1 MAIDLP
7 KENWT
12 GRIGEFAIGATKR
25 EGGTR
30 DRRIVVGGATTL
42 PFLYFEGQIPH
53 KPVIAFEIMDTSRGY
68 PKLAGEEYG
77 NIIEDPPNW
86 AKECL
91 ERLDAD
97 LICLKL
103 EGTNPEEE
111 NHSAED
117 SASLVREILKKVQ
130 VPLMV
135 YGCGHE
141 QKDAEVLSKVSEEG
155 AGERLV
161 LGLADESTYK
171 VVADAATPHSH
182 GIVAFSNIDVNL
194 AKQTN
199 ILLKDY
205 GVGMQDIIMDPL
217 QSSLGMGLEYSYS
230 VIERIRIAA
239 LSGDEMLQVPIVCDT
254 SICWKSS
261 EGHEP
266 NERWGNSRD
275 RAASWE
281 AVTAISALT
290 AGADMLIMRFPP
302 AIEIVRKA
310 IQILYPGKEYAYSY

>member
-1 MAIDLP
+1 MATTLP
-7 KENWT
+7 KEKWI
-12 GRIGEFAIGATKR
+12 GRIGEFVIGATKK

-42 PFLYFEGQIPH
+42 PFLYFEGQFPH
-53 KPVIAFEIMDTSRGY
+53 RPVIAFEILDTSRGY
-68 PKLAGEEYG
+68 SMLAREEYG
-77 NIIEDPPNW
+77 DIIEDPPNW
-86 AKECL
+86 AKECV
-91 ERLDAD
+91 EKFNAE

-111 NHSAED
+111 NHSAEE
-117 SASLVREILKKVQ
+117 SASLVREILREVRS
-130 VPLMV
+130 PLMV

-141 QKDAEVLSKVSEEG
+141 QKDAEVLSEVSEVG

-171 VVADAATPHSH
+171 VIADAAKPHRH

-205 GVGMQDIIMDPL
+205 GVRMQDIIMDPL

-254 SICWKSS
+254 STCWKSS

-266 NERWGNSRD
+266 NERWGNSRN
-275 RAASWE
+275 RAAFWE
-281 AVTAISALT
+281 AVTGISALT
-290 AGADMLIMRFPP
+290 AGADMLVMRFPP
-302 AIEIVRKA
+302 AIEMVREA